1 MLETAVSL
9 FERWRSK
16 SHIFPPNEAL
26 RALCTRLSTGNT
38 GQASA
43 PWWGRCH
50 HMWTSNFSEVF
61 HSGLSRVIACL
72 NQQVSPSTGCL
83 HHTPQKRHGLTPSS
97 KHTSVRG
104 TFYCHLFEVKVQ
116 CVIPAS
122 RGPTVTTLKRQT
134 AKWGGGV
141 EWNHVIFFFWLTRL
155 KSFWHDPG
163 ENMLRWGNVFRFHS
177 RFSTWNGSLPDMKLI
192 HLE

>member
-16 SHIFPPNEAL
+16 GHIFPPNEAL
-26 RALCTRLSTGNT
+26 RALCTRLSMGNS

-43 PWWGRCH
+43 PWWGWCH
-50 HMWTSNFSEVF
+50 HMWTSNFLRCSVRF
-61 HSGLSRVIACL
+61 RQGHFLKNHINCL

-83 HHTPQKRHGLTPSS
+83 HHTPKKRHGLTPSS

-104 TFYCHLFEVKVQ
+104 TFYYHLFEVKVQ

-122 RGPTVTTLKRQT
+122 RGPTVTTPKTTDSRMRR
-134 AKWGGGV
+134 WGGMESWDFFLLTDV
-141 EWNHVIFFFWLTRL
+141 MKIFLT
-155 KSFWHDPG
+155 WP
-163 ENMLRWGNVFRFHS
+163 RWKYAQMR
-177 RFSTWNGSLPDMKLI
+177 
-192 HLE
+192 